1 MLETSIFWCKM
12 YINCGFDSSLFKH
25 GVNFLL
31 ASLENMSLVGH
42 NVANTLDTMSRMTI
56 MFVLFIPKGFL
67 LNISIKSPS
76 VNFPCCIMP
85 FWRHIRHIYIILYI
99 YIPSRFY
106 LLYCEHFVEYNI
118 PICHSSLMKH
128 SRNTVCF
135 CTFESQRFANHNWWW
150 LYYILSRET
159 IVNPHK
165 PKTSSGSTHQ
175 ICRKVKIIHTSKGI
189 STYSNL
195 IWFQGV
201 NILFVYTK

>member
-12 YINCGFDSSLFKH
+12 YMNCGFDSSLFKH

-85 FWRHIRHIYIILYI
+85 FWRHIRHIYILYI
-99 YIPSRFY
+99 YIYPFSFLSTILWTLCRVVYQFVTHHWWSTHEIPYVFVRLNRNVLLTITDGDCIIFY
-106 LLYCEHFVEYNI
+106 LEKL
-118 PICHSSLMKH
+118 
-128 SRNTVCF
+128 
-135 CTFESQRFANHNWWW
+135 
-150 LYYILSRET
+150 
-159 IVNPHK
+159 
-165 PKTSSGSTHQ
+165 
-175 ICRKVKIIHTSKGI
+175 
-189 STYSNL
+189 
-195 IWFQGV
+195 
-201 NILFVYTK
+201 